1 MPHILGE
8 NSVASDE
15 GSAGSLTPTPSK
27 NFKAVLR
34 EQVLVLVCI
43 CLNTTTF
50 ILTHKP
56 PAVHFEAVLCEQVP
70 VHLYVCPNPE
80 SYTRNHKLV

>member
-1 MPHILGE
+1 LTCIWDMPHILGE

-34 EQVLVLVCI
+34 EQVLVLLLMGTVALYRVCSTG
-43 CLNTTTF
+43 L
-50 ILTHKP
+50 
-56 PAVHFEAVLCEQVP
+56 
-70 VHLYVCPNPE
+70 
-80 SYTRNHKLV
+80 R